1 MPLFPGPGLGEKI
14 VHSLRQGPL
23 ETATLIQR
31 LQQKERHTTVQGIY
45 KALRQLRAQQIV
57 FLQQGEATLNLR
69 WLHELESFAS
79 LAEHAYHDASAHSG
93 HFLQMQDGDRIVY
106 AFKNPIQ
113 VDAFWNH
120 VLYSLFEAL
129 PDINR
134 WFAYASHCWFLLGRR
149 NEELALKNF
158 MQTRGIRYL
167 FTVGHKLPLDRAIK
181 HDFDGT
187 HAQYAMLEAPL
198 FQERAN
204 HLGIV
209 LNVVGPYI
217 IEAHYD
223 KKTVERIERF
233 YQSTAQLTA
242 EKTQELEKIVALP
255 ARIKFVITRSEQR
268 AKKLT
273 HLLGKSFYLKQNPT

>member
-1 MPLFPGPGLGEKI
+1 MPLFPGSGLAEKI
-14 VHSLRQGPL
+14 VHILRQGPL
-23 ETATLIQR
+23 DISALMQR
-31 LQQKERHTTVQGIY
+31 LQQKERRVTIQGIY

-57 FLQQGEATLNLR
+57 FLQQGEVTLNLR

-79 LAEHAYHDASAHSG
+79 LAEHAYHDASGSSG

-129 PDINR
+129 PNVDR

-149 NEELALKNF
+149 NEELALKSF
-158 MQTRGIRYL
+158 MLKRGIRYL
-167 FTVGHKLPLDRAIK
+167 FTVGHQSPLDRTIK

-187 HAQYAMLEAPL
+187 HAQYVMLEAPL
-198 FQERAN
+198 FQKRAN

-209 LNVVGPYI
+209 LNVVGSYI

-223 KKTVERIERF
+223 KKTVERIETF
-233 YQSTAQLTA
+233 YQATTKLTK
-242 EKTQELEKIVALP
+242 EKIVELEKIVTLP
-255 ARIKFVITRSEQR
+255 ARIKFVITRNEQK
-268 AKKLT
+268 AKKFAT
-273 HLLGKSFYLKQNPT
+273 MFGKRFYLK